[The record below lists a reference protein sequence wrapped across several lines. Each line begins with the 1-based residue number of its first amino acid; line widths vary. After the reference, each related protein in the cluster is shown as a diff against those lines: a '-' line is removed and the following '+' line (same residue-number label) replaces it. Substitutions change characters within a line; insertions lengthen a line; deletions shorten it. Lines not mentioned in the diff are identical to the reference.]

1 MSPQAFATDGA
12 MTVIATSFREETCMR
27 KVLVS
32 ALVAACLAGASFTTA
47 GVAEA
52 KDGRNRAA
60 AAGAAAGFVGGAL
73 LGGAL
78 AGPRY
83 AEPVYVEPEPVYIE
97 PECYW
102 RKRQVRNRYDS
113 GWHWERVRVCR

>member
-1 MSPQAFATDGA
+1 
-12 MTVIATSFREETCMR
+12 MR
-27 KVLVS
+27 KVFAS
-32 ALVAACLAGASFTTA
+32 ALVVACLAGASFTTV

-52 KDGRNRAA
+52 RDGRNAAA

-83 AEPVYVEPEPVYIE
+83 AEPVYVEPEPVYVE
-97 PECYW
+97 PECFW
-102 RKRQVRNRYDS
+102 RKRRVQNRYDN
-113 GWHWERVRVCR
+113 GWHWERFRVCR